1 MMPTVRPQEQMLV
14 EAIDSLAGGRLLCNT
29 AGRAQ
34 FAAAYAQKHPAASVA
49 CWMLDLYQQ
58 EQVRLA
64 HVPFPQNLQLH
75 CTADPPEE
83 PFDVVAWAFGRQ
95 GDGELVRETLQ
106 IGHERLVAG
115 GQMIVTIDYPR
126 DQWVYEQMQRMFAKV
141 SRRQSEQGVVYRA
154 TKETALRKRKNYA
167 AEFAFRDGERL
178 VQLRTRPGVFSHRE
192 LDGGARALLKSLR
205 LEPGQRVLDIGCG
218 SGAVGVAAGLRAGAG
233 KVWAMDSN
241 PRAIEAT
248 AWAKERNGVLD
259 LSLLLDAN
267 GSSVGA
273 GSADVALANPPY
285 YSDFRIARLFV
296 QIAAKALVP
305 GGTLLVVTKS
315 ADWYVRG
322 LGAAFGEVTARQV
335 GNYQVV
341 SASKL

>member
-1 MMPTVRPQEQMLV
+1 MMPSVRPQEQLLL
-14 EAIDSLAGGRLLCNT
+14 ETIDSLPGGRLLCNT

-34 FAAAYAQKHPAASVA
+34 FAAAYAQKHPAVGVA
-49 CWMLDLYQQ
+49 CWLLDLYQQ
-58 EQVRLA
+58 EQARLT
-64 HVPFPQNLQLH
+64 HQPFPQNLQLH
-75 CTADPPEE
+75 CTPDPPEE
-83 PFDVVAWAFGRQ
+83 PFEVVAWAFGRQ

-106 IGHERLVAG
+106 IGHERLTPG
-115 GQMIVTIDYPR
+115 GQMIVAIDYPR
-126 DQWVYEQMQRMFAKV
+126 DQWIYEQMQRMFAKV
-141 SRRQSEQGVVYRA
+141 SRRQTEQGAVYRA
-154 TKETALRKRKNYA
+154 TKVTALRKRKNYA

-205 LEPGQRVLDIGCG
+205 LEPGRRVLDIGCG
-218 SGAVGVAAGLRAGAG
+218 SGAVGVAAALRAAAG

-259 LSLLLDAN
+259 LEVLLDAN
-267 GSSVGA
+267 GVGVGVGSV
-273 GSADVALANPPY
+273 DVAVANPPY

-296 QIAAKALVP
+296 QIAARALVP
-305 GGTLLVVTKS
+305 GGSLLVVTKS
-315 ADWYVRG
+315 ADWYLRS
-322 LGAAFGEVTARQV
+322 LGPAFAEATQMQV

-341 SASKL
+341 FANKA